1 MTITEFLEAR
11 ITEDESDAQAASP
24 GPWKWDGE
32 AAEDE
37 AFLYG
42 PNDDA
47 VLFAYG
53 MHSQGFLECSGEDRA
68 HIARNNPTRVL
79 AECAA
84 KRAII
89 ESFQNIGT
97 AVGKANDL
105 PNQLVLEGMQTGMRM
120 AIVALTFPYKD
131 HPDYQ
136 QEWAA

>member
-11 ITEDESDAQAASP
+11 ITEDESDARAASP

-53 MHSQGFLECSGEDRA
+53 VHSQGFLECSGEDRA

-84 KRAII
+84 KRQII
-89 ESFQNIGT
+89 DLHKAFGEQNERG
-97 AVGKANDL
+97 AKAMWFATGG
-105 PNQLVLEGMQTGMRM
+105 VLKILAT
-120 AIVALTFPYKD
+120 VYDD

-136 QEWAA
+136 QEWAV